1 MAKIF
6 PSIFPYDLDS
16 PEMLKLGIQVE
27 YEIYNKLKK
36 LSNDF
41 EIFCG
46 PKFIKKN
53 LHGDMRDGEYSDF
66 IIVHKD
72 KGILFL
78 ECKGGNISYKQNEV
92 RWYQN
97 KNILKKRHI
106 KQGNDSKL
114 TLIALLQS

>member
-1 MAKIF
+1 MAQIF
-6 PSIFPYDLDS
+6 PSIFPHDLDS

-53 LHGDMRDGEYSDF
+53 LLNKVF
-66 IIVHKD
+66 IILSH
-72 KGILFL
+72 IL
-78 ECKGGNISYKQNEV
+78 
-92 RWYQN
+92 
-97 KNILKKRHI
+97 
-106 KQGNDSKL
+106 
-114 TLIALLQS
+114 LLNY

>member
-6 PSIFPYDLDS
+6 PSIFPHDLDS

-46 PKFIKKN
+46 PKFIKKKY
-53 LHGDMRDGEYSDF
+53 L
-66 IIVHKD
+66 
-72 KGILFL
+72 
-78 ECKGGNISYKQNEV
+78 
-92 RWYQN
+92 W
-97 KNILKKRHI
+97 
-106 KQGNDSKL
+106 
-114 TLIALLQS
+114 